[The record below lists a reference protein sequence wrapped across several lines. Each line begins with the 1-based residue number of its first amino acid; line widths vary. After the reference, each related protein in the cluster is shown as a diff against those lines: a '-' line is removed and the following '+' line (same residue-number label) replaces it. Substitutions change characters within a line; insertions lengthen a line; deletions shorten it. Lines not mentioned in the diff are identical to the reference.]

1 MTTLSLHHASR
12 THAATDERLR
22 LSHRHH
28 HHGWWWKTLLA
39 GLALWVAAT
48 VVTALTANTNL
59 VPTVILLGSFLV
71 PFCVVLFVVERVQG
85 NISTMQ
91 LILAFFV
98 GGIFGVLGA
107 SLLEANLG
115 QSLAVF
121 FLVGLIEEFVK
132 GVILVIIGW
141 RVAPKTAAQG
151 ALLGAT
157 VGAGFAAF
165 ESAGYAFNAAITT
178 QGINLV
184 SLIQTEVLRALLAPV
199 GHVLW
204 TALLG
209 AVIFGATSLG
219 KHHRWSWWIPVT
231 YVAVALLHGL
241 WDSMSTIASAL
252 AILFTGNAV
261 VYVEDGVISAS
272 TANTVELLSNVF
284 YVAGLAVIAAI
295 GIIVLWR
302 VLRHYF
308 HKEWVLGPDVASQP
322 LPETATT

>member
-1 MTTLSLHHASR
+1 MTTLTFHHSARQHSAR
-12 THAATDERLR
+12 DERLR

-39 GLALWVAAT
+39 GLALWIVT
-48 VVTALTANTNL
+48 IVVTAVTANTNL
-59 VPTVILLGSFLV
+59 VPTLILLGSFLV

-91 LILAFFV
+91 LVLAFFV

-115 QSLAVF
+115 QSLGIYV
-121 FLVGLIEEFVK
+121 LVGLIEEFVK
-132 GVILVIIGW
+132 GVILVVIGW

-165 ESAGYAFNAAITT
+165 ESAGYAFNAAITS

-184 SLIQTEVLRALLAPV
+184 SLVQTEVIRAILAPV

-219 KHHRWSWWIPVT
+219 KHHRWSWWIPVA
-231 YVAVALLHGL
+231 YVGAALLHGL
-241 WDSMSTIASAL
+241 WDSMSAIATTLALLFTGSTVQDLEEGFLPASSANLAENVSMEFYVVGLAIASA
-252 AILFTGNAV
+252 IGV
-261 VYVEDGVISAS
+261 V
-272 TANTVELLSNVF
+272 
-284 YVAGLAVIAAI
+284 
-295 GIIVLWR
+295 VLWR
-302 VLRHYF
+302 VLRHYLV
-308 HKEWVLGPDVASQP
+308 KQRALAAG
-322 LPETATT
+322 

>member
-1 MTTLSLHHASR
+1 MTTLTIHHPIPVRSAR
-12 THAATDERLR
+12 DEELR

-39 GLALWVAAT
+39 GLALWIVT
-48 VVTALTANTNL
+48 IVVTAVTGNTNL
-59 VPTVILLGSFLV
+59 VPTLILLGSFLV

-85 NISTMQ
+85 NVSTMQ

-115 QSLAVF
+115 QSLGIYV
-121 FLVGLIEEFVK
+121 LVGLIEEFVK

-178 QGINLV
+178 QGIDLV
-184 SLIQTEVLRALLAPV
+184 SLIQTEVIRAILAPF

-219 KHHRWSWWIPVT
+219 KRHHWSWWIPVA
-231 YVAVALLHGL
+231 YVGAALLHGL
-241 WDSMSTIASAL
+241 WDSMTTIASTL
-252 AILFTGNAV
+252 AILVTGNAV
-261 VYVEDGVISAS
+261 QDLANGFLPTS
-272 TANTVELLSNVF
+272 TANTIQTMSSVF
-284 YVAGLAVIAAI
+284 YIAGLAITSAIGVIA
-295 GIIVLWR
+295 LWL
-302 VLRHYF
+302 VLRHYL
-308 HKEWVLGPDVASQP
+308 HKQRALAVD
-322 LPETATT
+322 